1 MIGGAA
7 GGGVLF
13 IIALIAFCCCA
24 RKRKEE
30 EKGEIIE
37 KMEST
42 LSEFGNDWQSS
53 EDSESDWNSF
63 LNSDLNSVTVFKYFR
78 VAMFDQKTGYVRANI
93 CLSPFFS
100 WGICGFLKVIR
111 NQIFLFL
118 SVFFL
123 IKQIGGVKKGNI
135 SRFVLQH
142 RKKKEWLNKLLFQG
156 RTTILPFNYL
166 TSLRSQSTNN
176 AGND

>member
-24 RKRKEE
+24 SKRKEE

-42 LSEFGNDWQSS
+42 LSEYGNEWQSS

-63 LNSDLNSVTVFKYFR
+63 LNSDLNPVTVFKYFR

-93 CLSPFFS
+93 CLSPFFHEEH
-100 WGICGFLKVIR
+100 V
-111 NQIFLFL
+111 
-118 SVFFL
+118 VFS
-123 IKQIGGVKKGNI
+123 K
-135 SRFVLQH
+135 
-142 RKKKEWLNKLLFQG
+142 
-156 RTTILPFNYL
+156 
-166 TSLRSQSTNN
+166 
-176 AGND
+176 